1 MEVKSEEFVNL
12 KIHTQYSICEGAV
25 QIDALKDLSKEFIDE
40 LSHDTQKKL
49 SQSDISDHEVYMLN
63 HKLSV
68 LQEIK
73 I

>member
-1 MEVKSEEFVNL
+1 MIS
-12 KIHTQYSICEGAV
+12 
-25 QIDALKDLSKEFIDE
+25 LKDLSKEFIDE